1 MNVGDLVEH
10 APDGSTVERILR
22 KLSSGEIDPDFV
34 LGVVVEQKKQRCR
47 VFSHQLPGVYWY
59 DKSELKLIG

>member
-34 LGVVVEQKKQRCR
+34 LGVVVEQKNKGVEFFHTSSQ
-47 VFSHQLPGVYWY
+47 VFTGTTNQN
-59 DKSELKLIG
+59 